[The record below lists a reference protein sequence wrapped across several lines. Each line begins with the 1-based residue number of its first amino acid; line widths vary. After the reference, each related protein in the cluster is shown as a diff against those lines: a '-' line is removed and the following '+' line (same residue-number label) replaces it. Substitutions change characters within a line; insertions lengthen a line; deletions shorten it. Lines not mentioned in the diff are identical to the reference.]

1 EYGTIFKFAGCFGE
15 EFLNVSDPKAL
26 QYILHASSYHYPKPD
41 DVRNAIRRIFGTA
54 IIWAEGETHQRH
66 RKALNP
72 AFSASQL
79 KTFLPLFQ
87 RSTERLSDKWQ
98 SEFFSSPSSDTS
110 SEWKQINI
118 HRWLPRITLDI
129 IGKSAFD
136 YKFGALDATSD
147 ANINGDDDID
157 DLGSILRH
165 LFDDSTA
172 ISKWSMFLRALRR
185 NLRWDPTS
193 QNPFN
198 SWLEASKAT
207 ARDILNKK
215 SQEST
220 QEGDK
225 DILSVLV
232 RSNSLTDPHKCL
244 DDNEVLSQMA
254 TIILAGHETTASTMN
269 WMLYEL
275 ARHPEDQR
283 RVREEIQDLRKRKR
297 EARQDEE
304 FNSNDYDSMKFFN
317 VVIKETLRLYP
328 IVITLF
334 RYTDRD
340 DVIPLE
346 EPVVSASGEKL
357 KEIPVGKGQRVHIN
371 IMGYNK
377 SKSIWGPDAHMWNPE
392 RFLNVK
398 KGSTLGVYANL
409 LTFSAGVRSCIGWR
423 FALLEMQAILAGLLE
438 KY

>member
-1 EYGTIFKFAGCFGE
+1 
-15 EFLNVSDPKAL
+15 
-26 QYILHASSYHYPKPD
+26 
-41 DVRNAIRRIFGTA
+41 
-54 IIWAEGETHQRH
+54 
-66 RKALNP
+66 
-72 AFSASQL
+72 
-79 KTFLPLFQ
+79 
-87 RSTERLSDKWQ
+87 
-98 SEFFSSPSSDTS
+98 
-110 SEWKQINI
+110 
-118 HRWLPRITLDI
+118 
-129 IGKSAFD
+129 
-136 YKFGALDATSD
+136 
-147 ANINGDDDID
+147 
-157 DLGSILRH
+157 
-165 LFDDSTA
+165 
-172 ISKWSMFLRALRR
+172 
-185 NLRWDPTS
+185 
-193 QNPFN
+193 
-198 SWLEASKAT
+198 
-207 ARDILNKK
+207 
-215 SQEST
+215 
-220 QEGDK
+220 
-225 DILSVLV
+225 
-232 RSNSLTDPHKCL
+232 TDPHKCL

-254 TIILAGHETTASTMN
+254 TIILAGHETTASTMT

-409 LTFSAGVRSCIGWR
+409 LTFSE
-423 FALLEMQAILAGLLE
+423 L
-438 KY
+438 